1 MSTLTISNLNDGTT
15 TVATTY
21 ITNGSAKAW
30 VNFNGTGTVAIRD
43 SFNASS
49 LTDNAVGDYTISFVN
64 NMANATYAAGG
75 LGSVGNANSGWGDLI
90 IRDNNAAP
98 TASALRL
105 GHIGY
110 TNWSDGTYCLPIVQ
124 GDLA

>member
-1 MSTLTISNLNDGTT
+1 MTSIARD
-15 TVATTY
+15 
-21 ITNGSAKAW
+21 SARSSAARAW

-43 SFNASS
+43 SVNASS
-49 LTDNAVGDYTISFVN
+49 LTDNAVGDYTISFAN
-64 NMANATYAAGG
+64 NMSNATYAASG
-75 LGSVGNANSGWGDLI
+75 LGSVGNANNGWGDLI
-90 IRDNNAAP
+90 IRDNSAAP

-110 TNWSDGTYCLPIVQ
+110 SAWTDCAYGLAIVH